1 MYENELT
8 HYGIKGMKWGVRRF
22 QKKDG
27 GLTSVGR
34 NRYSDDSASEGSNK
48 KQSSTQE
55 QKKARMKKVVKIG
68 AAVAGTAL
76 AAYGAYKISNVVKDK
91 AYNKLMDEGR
101 GVVERNMARYKQNS
115 IDNIRSYKRYAN
127 KTYGKVDQ
135 DKLSEMISKAGV
147 LEADHRKQL
156 EERLENHARRNSKTV
171 VRAIKTL
178 RGKN

>member
-1 MYENELT
+1 
-8 HYGIKGMKWGVRRF
+8 MKWGVRRARRDALIGSSG
-22 QKKDG
+22 KKS
-27 GLTSVGR
+27 T
-34 NRYSDDSASEGSNK
+34 
-48 KQSSTQE
+48 SSTSTSDTKQTLTPE
-55 QKKARMKKVVKIG
+55 QKAARRKKAVKIG
-68 AAVAGTAL
+68 AAVVGTAL
-76 AAYGAYKISNVVKDK
+76 AAYGAYKVSSVVKDK

-101 GVVERNMARYKQNS
+101 GVVERNMARYKQHN

-127 KTYGKVDQ
+127 RTYGKVDQ

-171 VRAIKTL
+171 IRAIKTL